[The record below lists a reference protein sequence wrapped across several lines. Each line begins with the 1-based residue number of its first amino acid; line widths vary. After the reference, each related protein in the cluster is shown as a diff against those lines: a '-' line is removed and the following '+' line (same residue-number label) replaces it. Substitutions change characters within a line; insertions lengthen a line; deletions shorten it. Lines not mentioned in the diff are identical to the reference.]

1 MIYSLLICICTILL
15 TSYAQR
21 VVEFRRQTPTCPDH
35 QLKQTET
42 GVWDILH
49 EHFPAWRWTSISDV
63 VLLCQFILYIIACNT
78 NQQSLLLH
86 SDIYLRTAILFV
98 LRFIVNYVTQLPSP
112 VQCPRPIGSP
122 TMTDLAISGHT
133 ILFVVLAET
142 TCGTASSPLKWI
154 SRLLVFVGAIS
165 STMTREHY
173 TSDVLL
179 AAFLAYTFVLKRVLV

>member
-1 MIYSLLICICTILL
+1 
-15 TSYAQR
+15 
-21 VVEFRRQTPTCPDH
+21 
-35 QLKQTET
+35 
-42 GVWDILH
+42 
-49 EHFPAWRWTSISDV
+49 
-63 VLLCQFILYIIACNT
+63 
-78 NQQSLLLH
+78 
-86 SDIYLRTAILFV
+86 
-98 LRFIVNYVTQLPSP
+98 
-112 VQCPRPIGSP
+112 
-122 TMTDLAISGHT
+122 MTDLAISGHT